1 MIKNN
6 KGIKL
11 VIALG
16 ICAFIGLSTTIMYL
30 ASINNS
36 KSEQSADVSKPEENS
51 QSQDDGK
58 NKEESAV
65 QSGAKEDSDKN
76 KSESKPKDNVEKST
90 ASKSKPLTDT
100 KSKNSTG
107 SKTFTKVKGGGD
119 YIKTLNSINS
129 ILDNPN
135 LLDGSTLEM
144 KSKVNQEYELWDG
157 YLNEIYKVISYNLPD
172 DVKQDL
178 VAKENAWIKE
188 KESKAKLA
196 GDKYKGGTAE
206 NLAYSISAAKSTRDR
221 CYELINTYMI
231 TND

>member
-1 MIKNN
+1 MNKNN

-11 VIALG
+11 VIAAG
-16 ICAFIGLSTTIMYL
+16 VCAFIGLSAAVMYL
-30 ASINNS
+30 VNTNNN
-36 KSEQSADVSKPEENS
+36 KNEQSAAVPKPEENS
-51 QSQDDGK
+51 QSQEDGK
-58 NKEESAV
+58 DKEESAV
-65 QSGAKEDSDKN
+65 QSEVKEDTDKN
-76 KSESKPKDNVEKST
+76 KSESKSTDNSEKNT
-90 ASKSKPLTDT
+90 ASKSKPATDA
-100 KSKNSTG
+100 KSKSSTG

-119 YIKTLNSINS
+119 YIKTLNAINS
-129 ILDNPN
+129 VLDNPN

-157 YLNEIYKVISYNLPD
+157 YLNEIYKVICYNLPD

-206 NLAYSISAAKSTRDR
+206 TLAYGISATKSTRDR
-221 CYELINTYMI
+221 CYELINTYMV
-231 TND
+231 TDN